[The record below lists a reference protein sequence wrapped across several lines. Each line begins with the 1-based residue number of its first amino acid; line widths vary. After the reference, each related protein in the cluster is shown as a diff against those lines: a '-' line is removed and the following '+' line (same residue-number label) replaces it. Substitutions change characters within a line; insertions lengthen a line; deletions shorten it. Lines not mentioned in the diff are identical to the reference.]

1 MTARLL
7 VFGLSLLLPAGALAH
22 FDMPPLPPSD
32 EYGNVLIDRLSA
44 KNRMRP
50 VTFSHWSHRKL
61 FTCRVC
67 HTELEFAMKRNAS
80 GITENANRNGKF
92 CGACHDGQTAFRH
105 ADNCD
110 KCHSGTTQY
119 GKEKFSA
126 FFNTPVSSTQ
136 FGNGIDWV
144 AMLAE
149 KHIKPVNHL
158 RKAPQAMKYDKQLS
172 LEAEWSI
179 IAPAVF
185 PHKEHV
191 QWLDCSSCHPE
202 PFNIKKKTTKHFSMG
217 AMLQGEFCGACHLKV
232 AFPLD
237 DCRRC
242 HPDMKEVGF

>member
-7 VFGLSLLLPAGALAH
+7 TLCLFLLLPAGALAH
-22 FDMPPLPPSD
+22 FDMPPLPPPD

-50 VTFSHWSHRKL
+50 VTFSHWSHRKR

-67 HTELEFAMKRNAS
+67 HTEIEFAMKRNAS

-92 CGACHDGQTAFRH
+92 CGACHDGQTAFRP
-105 ADNCD
+105 ADNCE
-110 KCHSGTTQY
+110 KCHSGTVQY
-119 GKEKFSA
+119 GKEKFDA
-126 FFNTPVSSTQ
+126 FFSMPVSTTP
-136 FGNGIDWV
+136 FGNGINWV
-144 AMLAE
+144 AMLEE
-149 KHIKPVNHL
+149 KHIKPANYL
-158 RKAPQAMKYDKQLS
+158 RKAPQAMKYDKQFS

-185 PHKEHV
+185 PHKEHTA
-191 QWLDCSSCHPE
+191 WLDCSSCHPE

-217 AMLQGEFCGACHLKV
+217 AMLQGEFCGICHLKV